1 MSAKEQLENFSI
13 YSNKFFHNF
22 HLSESSFTCPWLH
35 TSGLT
40 WRLLEEWYR
49 LRQVS
54 SLISGVI
61 ISLYLRTVQQCR
73 LNAWA
78 CWAVA
83 WGPML
88 IYVCCVRHVFNVL
101 TLILLGTDHLTW
113 RGGVYGFLFRSEFFF
128 RTTQEFEYFFF
139 LSCKARIWFLFTGS
153 RQYDFIFEDSPLYWF
168 LFTGSRQYDF
178 IFEDSP
184 LYWFLQL

>member
-22 HLSESSFTCPWLH
+22 HLSESSFTCPGLH
-35 TSGLT
+35 TSGLA
-40 WRLLEEWYR
+40 WRLREEWYR

-54 SLISGVI
+54 RLISGVI

-113 RGGVYGFLFRSEFFF
+113 RGGVMVLCFVQNFFF
-128 RTTQEFEYFFF
+128 EQHKSSNIYFFVVQSANF
-139 LSCKARIWFLFTGS
+139 FSRI
-153 RQYDFIFEDSPLYWF
+153 
-168 LFTGSRQYDF
+168 
-178 IFEDSP
+178 
-184 LYWFLQL
+184 

>member
-1 MSAKEQLENFSI
+1 M
-13 YSNKFFHNF
+13 
-22 HLSESSFTCPWLH
+22 SESSFTCPELH
-35 TSGLT
+35 TSGLA
-40 WRLLEEWYR
+40 WRLLDEWYR

-113 RGGVYGFLFRSEFFF
+113 RGGGEFEYLSFLSCIARIFF
-128 RTTQEFEYFFF
+128 REFNIRLYDKNSESDYFFF
-139 LSCKARIWFLFTGS
+139 LHQNQNIFFSNIGNQNIFLGKKHNLPLGS
-153 RQYDFIFEDSPLYWF
+153 
-168 LFTGSRQYDF
+168 
-178 IFEDSP
+178 
-184 LYWFLQL
+184 